1 MGRGRP
7 RKATALKLLDGNPG
21 KRALP
26 KEREV
31 DQSPGVKPKWLSA
44 EASAVWD
51 ELAPDRI
58 AIGLLTNLTAE
69 SFGQLCAYLATF
81 RQSPLLLTGPQV
93 SDMRAKQNA
102 FGFDPSALA
111 KLGIG
116 ARKKGPTNPFAEL
129 TG

>member
-1 MGRGRP
+1 M
-7 RKATALKLLDGNPG
+7 
-21 KRALP
+21 
-26 KEREV
+26 
-31 DQSPGVKPKWLSA
+31 
-44 EASAVWD
+44 
-51 ELAPDRI
+51 APDRI

-69 SFGQLCAYLATF
+69 SFGQLCVYLAKF
-81 RQSPLLLTGPQV
+81 RKDPSLLNSSEI

-116 ARKKGPTNPFAEL
+116 AKKKTSANPFSEL